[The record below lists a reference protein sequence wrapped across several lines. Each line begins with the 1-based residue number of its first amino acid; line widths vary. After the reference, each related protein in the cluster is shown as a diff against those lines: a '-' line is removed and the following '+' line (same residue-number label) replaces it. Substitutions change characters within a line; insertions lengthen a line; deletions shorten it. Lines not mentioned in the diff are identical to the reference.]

1 MKIDFGHVTMLMRD
15 MLHGQGKER
24 FDPAKAAGLKF
35 LELENPLA
43 VRACAKAWW
52 NTVLRR
58 SELQRM
64 R

>member
-43 VRACAKAWW
+43 VRAMRKGM
-52 NTVLRR
+52 VEYGLRR

>member
-43 VRACAKAWW
+43 VRA
-52 NTVLRR
+52 
-58 SELQRM
+58 M
-64 R
+64 RKGMVE

>member
-1 MKIDFGHVTMLMRD
+1 

-43 VRACAKAWW
+43 VRAMRKGMVEYGFKAQRIAADAL
-52 NTVLRR
+52 NSRQRR
-58 SELQRM
+58 V
-64 R
+64 